1 MTHGNPRPDQE
12 PTPPTS
18 TGWSREPADTDE
30 ELAPPFIPGGA
41 PAPVESAPGSDLDED
56 TGVEAFPFA
65 PDEPGTVGAGRR
77 ELEDD
82 FPVHAFQIEGG
93 EVEPAEAEVGGALQR
108 PDAGVH
114 DLADRLEAMAH
125 KLRAEGSAAA
135 EAEMSAPDRFT
146 ALLAGLLAGYLA
158 GRR

>member
-1 MTHGNPRPDQE
+1 MTNGNPRPDQE
-12 PTPPTS
+12 PTPPIS
-18 TGWSREPADTDE
+18 ADWSREPTDGDE

-41 PAPVESAPGSDLDED
+41 PGPVESAPDRDMVED
-56 TGVEAFPFA
+56 TAAPELPFA
-65 PDEPGTVGAGRR
+65 PDRPAAGAHRR

-82 FPVHAFQIEGG
+82 FPVHAFQIEG
-93 EVEPAEAEVGGALQR
+93 EELEPAEAEVRAPHGPL
-108 PDAGVH
+108 DDSVY
-114 DLADRLEAMAH
+114 DLADRLEAMAQR
-125 KLRAEGSAAA
+125 LRAEGSAAA

>member
-1 MTHGNPRPDQE
+1 MTSGNPRPDQE
-12 PTPPTS
+12 PTPPLT
-18 TGWSREPADTDE
+18 TGWAPEPAEMDE

-41 PAPVESAPGSDLDED
+41 PRPVEPAPGGDAGED
-56 TGVEAFPFA
+56 DGTEAFPFP
-65 PDEPGTVGAGRR
+65 PDEPAAGAGRR

-82 FPVHAFQIEGG
+82 FPVHAFQIEGA
-93 EVEPAEAEVGGALQR
+93 EVEPAAGEIGYPHEA
-108 PDAGVH
+108 PDDSVH
-114 DLADRLEAMAH
+114 DLADRLEAMARR
-125 KLRAEGSAAA
+125 LRAEGSAAA

>member
-1 MTHGNPRPDQE
+1 MTNGNPRPDQE

-18 TGWSREPADTDE
+18 MGWAQEPAEEDE
-30 ELAPPFIPGGA
+30 ELAPPFIPGAA
-41 PAPVESAPGSDLDED
+41 PDSTEPPPSPQWDED
-56 TGVEAFPFA
+56 AAAGAFPFA
-65 PDEPGTVGAGRR
+65 PDRPDAAGAGMR
-77 ELEDD
+77 EFEDD
-82 FPVHAFQIEGG
+82 FPMEAFQIEGEQEAPVEG
-93 EVEPAEAEVGGALQR
+93 ETDAVYEP
-108 PDAGVH
+108 PDDGVY

-125 KLRAEGSAAA
+125 RLRAEGAAAA